1 MNSYGKT
8 KNNENYISGFT
19 LDPACVG
26 SRSFLNGHFGRF
38 GVEDANGSNGW
49 NDCHRRHR

>member
-8 KNNENYISGFT
+8 INNENYIFDFT

-38 GVEDANGSNGW
+38 GVEDENGWNGS
-49 NDCHRRHR
+49 NDCHRRRR